1 MILPRF
7 NFFEPTSVQE
17 ASAFLRENS
26 QSVKLIAGGTDLL
39 VQLKRRVLSTGN
51 LVSLAN
57 IPGLSDITGPADA
70 EVRIGPLATMEDL
83 CRSAII
89 RENFPTLAQAA
100 GKLGSPPIRNRA
112 TLGGNICTARPA
124 GDTHGALIAY
134 GAILQLSSESGMRS
148 VRMDEFLKGPGQ
160 TALLPG
166 EILSQIILPV
176 PAPLTFGSFIKFG
189 TRKAMEIALVSATVV
204 LSFSAED
211 GTCSRARVVLGAVGP
226 TVMRNRDAEALLTGK
241 RIDDALAEEASHM
254 ASLTCSPITDI
265 RGSLEY
271 RCMLT
276 EVLTKRAILEIL
288 EKAKRTDR

>member
-7 NFFEPTSVQE
+7 HFFEPASVQQ
-17 ASAFLRENS
+17 ASALLKEHTQPPR
-26 QSVKLIAGGTDLL
+26 LIAGGTDLL
-39 VQLKRRVLSTGN
+39 VQLKRNMLSTDH
-51 LVSLAN
+51 LVSLAK
-57 IPGLSDITGPADA
+57 IPGLSDITAPADGV
-70 EVRIGPLATMEDL
+70 VRIGPLATMDDL
-83 CRSAII
+83 CRSAVI
-89 RENFPTLAQAA
+89 RDNFPTLAQAA

-134 GAILQLSSESGMRS
+134 GAVLQLSGETGMRS

-166 EILSQIILPV
+166 EILSEITLPL
-176 PAPLTFGSFIKFG
+176 PPPLTFGSFIKFG

-204 LSFSAED
+204 LSLSAED
-211 GTCSRARVVLGAVGP
+211 GSCSRARVVLGAVGP
-226 TVMRNRDAEALLTGK
+226 TVMRNRDAEAMLTGK
-241 RIDDALAEEASHM
+241 RIDEALAEEASRM

-276 EVLTKRAILEIL
+276 EVLTKRAILEVL
-288 EKAKRTDR
+288 EKAK